1 MQSPIFPNSVVLT
14 GRCQA
19 RPLFGSKLALMR
31 IATLALTVIFLSP
44 LAQAADWLTLPSRY
58 SHNPNTG
65 ERVAQYTKIQAPSVP
80 QPSNFRT
87 SGYTHTRSSLNYGQ
101 SADNYHRVEQWGDPV
116 RPYGE
121 WRFPYRPYSTPY
133 PNWGPP
139 YAGLNLG
146 LGYYGPFGTT
156 PYDPYRG
163 AVSDPD
169 GRYPMTLPQDGSIP
183 PGRGP
188 AVGGGGLP
196 GDGLLPP
203 AATMSTVPNRDGV
216 GMPVD
221 GIIPEGELLRARDQG
236 SLGSRPGLNGGGA
249 EGEQPGQAASSGFGS
264 PDSGTAAGTN
274 YPRQRFDYRQR
285 FPNYRGNRGG
295 YRPTPQPSPFNP
307 YPSGPGT
314 PYPVAPY
321 YDGYYPVY
329 RD

>member
-1 MQSPIFPNSVVLT
+1 
-14 GRCQA
+14 
-19 RPLFGSKLALMR
+19 MR
-31 IATLALTVIFLSP
+31 IATVILTVLVLSP

-58 SHNPNTG
+58 SHDPATG
-65 ERVAQYTKIQAPSVP
+65 ERIAQYTKIQAPSVP
-80 QPSNFRT
+80 QPANFRT

-146 LGYYGPFGTT
+146 GGFYGPYGPM
-156 PYDPYRG
+156 PYDPYQG
-163 AVSDPD
+163 AGMNPG
-169 GRYPMTLPQDGSIP
+169 GRYPMTAPRGGSVP
-183 PGRGP
+183 AGRGSVPSGRGP
-188 AVGGGGLP
+188 TARGGGVP

-203 AATMSTVPNRDGV
+203 AATMSAVPNRDGI

-236 SLGSRPGLNGGGA
+236 SLGGQRGLNSTSLP
-249 EGEQPGQAASSGFGS
+249 EGEQSGQPGNPGNGMAGGSSSAGTAFPGQRYDHRNRWPG
-264 PDSGTAAGTN
+264 
-274 YPRQRFDYRQR
+274 YQ
-285 FPNYRGNRGG
+285 GNRGR
-295 YRPTPQPSPFNP
+295 YRPTPQASPFNP
-307 YPSGPGT
+307 YPAGPGT

>member
-1 MQSPIFPNSVVLT
+1 
-14 GRCQA
+14 
-19 RPLFGSKLALMR
+19 MR
-31 IATLALTVIFLSP
+31 IATLVLIVIVFSP

-58 SHNPNTG
+58 SHNPSTG

-121 WRFPYRPYSTPY
+121 WRFPYRPYSTPC

-146 LGYYGPFGTT
+146 GGYYGPYGPA

-163 AVSDPD
+163 AGMNPG
-169 GRYPMTLPQDGSIP
+169 GRYPMSPRSGSV
-183 PGRGP
+183 PGGRVP
-188 AVGGGGLP
+188 AVGGGRLP

-203 AATMSTVPNRDGV
+203 TATMSAVPNRDGI

-221 GIIPEGELLRARDQG
+221 GIIPEGELLRARDQ
-236 SLGSRPGLNGGGA
+236 SSVGSRRGLSSGRA
-249 EGEQPGQAASSGFGS
+249 EGERAGQAVNPAPG
-264 PDSGTAAGTN
+264 PANAPNVAGTN
-274 YPRQRFDYRQR
+274 YPGQQYDPRYRLPSNQ
-285 FPNYRGNRGG
+285 GNRGR

-307 YPSGPGT
+307 YPSGSGT

-329 RD
+329 RE

>member
-1 MQSPIFPNSVVLT
+1 
-14 GRCQA
+14 
-19 RPLFGSKLALMR
+19 MR
-31 IATLALTVIFLSP
+31 IAILILTVIFISP
-44 LAQAADWLTLPSRY
+44 LSQAADWLTLPARY
-58 SHNPNTG
+58 SHDPGTG
-65 ERVAQYTKIQAPSVP
+65 ERVAQYAKIQAPSVP

-146 LGYYGPFGTT
+146 LGYYGPYGPT

-163 AVSDPD
+163 AGVSPN
-169 GRYPMTLPQDGSIP
+169 GRYPATSTGTGSV
-183 PGRGP
+183 P
-188 AVGGGGLP
+188 AGGVPALGGSGIP

-203 AATMSTVPNRDGV
+203 SATMSAIPDSDGL

-221 GIIPEGELLRARDQG
+221 GIIPEGELLRARGQG
-236 SLGSRPGLNGGGA
+236 SVRDRRALGSGRA
-249 EGEQPGQAASSGFGS
+249 EGEQAVNPAPGSTDMPNA
-264 PDSGTAAGTN
+264 TGTN
-274 YPRQRFDYRQR
+274 YPGQRYDQRQAL
-285 FPNYRGNRGG
+285 PNNQGNRGR
-295 YRPTPQPSPFNP
+295 YRLTPQPSPFNP

-329 RD
+329 RE